1 MPRVAPESGGSATR
15 TGPLTSVRVLEIG
28 GLGPA
33 PFCAMVL
40 ADLGAE
46 VCRIER
52 PDKVAAAASIEVHDD
67 LVAYDLLSRGRRSA
81 GIDLKHP
88 DGAALIR
95 RLVGVADVF
104 VEGFRPGV
112 AERLGIGPDT
122 LCELRPELI
131 YGRMTG
137 WGQEGPLAH
146 RAGHDLNYLA
156 LAGVLAHIG
165 RAGQPPTPPLNL
177 VADFGGGGLLLALGV
192 CAALVERS
200 VSGRGQVV
208 DAAMIDGSALLMAPL
223 FGAAASGFWS
233 DERGTN
239 LLDSG
244 APFYDCYECA
254 DGRWV
259 SVAAIEPAF
268 FDELLDGLGLDPAE
282 LPNQNDPAG
291 WPELRRRF
299 AERFATR
306 TRDEWAKHFEGRDA
320 CVTPVLTMS
329 EAPQHPH
336 HRARHTFIEVAGV
349 TQPAP
354 APRFSRT
361 SARVDRP
368 PSRAGADTDAVLGA
382 WGVGADELAALRAAG
397 AIA

>member
-1 MPRVAPESGGSATR
+1 MAPEPGGSATR

-40 ADLGAE
+40 ADLGAD

-52 PDKVAAAASIEVHDD
+52 PGKTAASSAIEVHDD
-67 LVAYDLLSRGRRSA
+67 LVAADLLSRGRRSA
-81 GIDLKHP
+81 AIDLKCP
-88 DGAALIR
+88 EGVALVL
-95 RLVGVADVF
+95 RLAGHADVF
-104 VEGFRPGV
+104 LEGFRPGV

-122 LCELRPELI
+122 LCALHPRLV

-137 WGQEGPLAH
+137 WGQEGPLAP

-156 LAGVLAHIG
+156 LAGVLAHVG

-177 VADFGGGGLLLALGV
+177 VADFGGGGLLLALGI

-208 DAAMIDGSALLMAPL
+208 DAAMIDGSALLMTPL
-223 FGAAASGFWS
+223 YGAAASGFWS

-259 SVAAIEPAF
+259 AVAAIEPAF
-268 FDELLDGLGLDPAE
+268 FAELLEGLGLDAAD
-282 LPNQNDPAG
+282 LPDQNDPAG
-291 WPELRRRF
+291 WPSLRRRL
-299 AERFATR
+299 AERFRTR
-306 TRDEWAKHFEGRDA
+306 TRDEWEAHFEGRDA
-320 CVTPVLTMS
+320 CVTPVLTMG
-329 EAPQHPH
+329 EAPDHPH
-336 HRARHTFIEVAGV
+336 HRARGTFVELAGV
-349 TQPAP
+349 SQPAP

-361 SARVDRP
+361 PAAVDRP
-368 PSRAGADTDAVLGA
+368 PGRAGGDTDAVLSD
-382 WGVGADELAALRAAG
+382 WGLDERELAALRRAG